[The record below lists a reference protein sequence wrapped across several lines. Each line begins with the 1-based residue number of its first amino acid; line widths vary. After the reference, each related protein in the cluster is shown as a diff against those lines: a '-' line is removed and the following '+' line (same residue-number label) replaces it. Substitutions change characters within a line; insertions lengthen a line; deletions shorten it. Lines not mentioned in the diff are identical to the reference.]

1 MLLNECGDVMRICKE
16 QNGSVPCVPPF
27 LPNWKA
33 RNGLW
38 TMLGES
44 NECKISVLAL
54 NPVSLD
60 GGHVL
65 VAEKLD

>member
-1 MLLNECGDVMRICKE
+1 MRFCKE
-16 QNGSVPCVPPF
+16 QNESVTCVSPF

-33 RNGLW
+33 PNGLW

-44 NECKISVLAL
+44 NECKSSVLAL

-60 GGHVL
+60 GGYVL
-65 VAEKLD
+65 VAEKQD